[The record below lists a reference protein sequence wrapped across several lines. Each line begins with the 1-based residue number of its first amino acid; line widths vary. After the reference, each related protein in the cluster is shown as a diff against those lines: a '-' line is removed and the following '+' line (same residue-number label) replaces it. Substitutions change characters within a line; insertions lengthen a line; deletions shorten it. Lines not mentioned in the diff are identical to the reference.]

1 MRNMEL
7 QRRIEMGFQI
17 SKAYIFLT
25 LNEVAL
31 AVFLVLVESLA
42 SSGISTLI
50 IVVYEHVLATIVLS
64 LLSFF
69 FEKYVFSTPFLHSSF
84 FFSFL
89 VVIDIQEKPINF
101 FLHLFTLHYN
111 IIVFCFH
118 GDSNMIP
125 FLCLAQFL
133 TIGSGLPNRK
143 PTINPTFGIF
153 SLKGEL
159 SIVFN
164 QSLGFN

>member
-7 QRRIEMGFQI
+7 QRWIEMGFQI

-69 FEKYVFSTPFLHSSF
+69 FEKYVFYSLSSQYPF
-84 FFSFL
+84 FFL
-89 VVIDIQEKPINF
+89 F
-101 FLHLFTLHYN
+101 FLFFLLLGGLF
-111 IIVFCFH
+111 
-118 GDSNMIP
+118 
-125 FLCLAQFL
+125 FL
-133 TIGSGLPNRK
+133 T
-143 PTINPTFGIF
+143 
-153 SLKGEL
+153 
-159 SIVFN
+159 SIYFVLHHCN
-164 QSLGFN
+164 ILTRT